1 MKLDNHIV
9 SKLLTDQNFA
19 ADTVID
25 YAQHIDGINLLSSD
39 NLDKD
44 LERYNS
50 MAALLSNKDNKNY
63 YVTKTVMEHMHL
75 FDTKKCMVAEGWRI
89 FKGLK
94 DFKKTFIL
102 PDPSP
107 KEAPYGGSRALRVR
121 HGAGVLHFYY
131 IEHHFFPKEKRTR
144 TIDGESKW
152 TMLYID
158 MEDEVLC
165 DHMNSPEGKALA
177 PFLYALMC
185 FVELCDNQV
194 VEVQPKAKWG
204 TQKGGKF
211 INVLPFPV
219 TVINNTWNVTVISNG
234 QITVIGH
241 AQIYWT
247 GPGRTI
253 PKLIYKEPF
262 TKEGYTR
269 RSGKELSEGHL

>member
-1 MKLDNHIV
+1 MKLDNHIA
-9 SKLLTDQNFA
+9 SKLLTDKNFV

-25 YAQHIDGINLLSSD
+25 YAKEIDGIDLLKSENID
-39 NLDKD
+39 AD
-44 LERYNS
+44 LSRYDS
-50 MAALLSNKDNKNY
+50 MAQLLGNNGNKNY

-89 FKGLK
+89 FKGLPE
-94 DFKKTFIL
+94 FKKTFIL

-107 KEAPYGGSRALRVR
+107 KEAPYGGSRCLRVR
-121 HGAGVLHFYY
+121 HGQGMLHFFY

-152 TMLYID
+152 TMLYVD
-158 MEDEVLC
+158 LQDEKLS
-165 DHMNSPEGKALA
+165 DHINSPQGKALA

-194 VEVQPKAKWG
+194 VEVQPKAKYG
-204 TQKGGKF
+204 TQKAGKV
-211 INVLPFPV
+211 INTLPFPI
-219 TVINNTWNVTVISNG
+219 TVITNTWNVTIIRKGDIQV
-234 QITVIGH
+234 QGH

-253 PKLIYKEPF
+253 PQLIYKEPF

-269 RSGKELSEGHL
+269 RSGKELAGE